1 MIGFALA
8 LAGQAAAPLAAPEPV
23 AVASTLTRACAP
35 GVYLESGDPTA
46 PQLTAMTS
54 SPFEKRK
61 VGNLGGFMLTGGISG
76 LKVKSVLAGP
86 GASVRTS
93 VSRPTFR
100 FCFAAPVTAPDNATG
115 SGYVGT
121 ATEASSP
128 ADYRLVQFESKP
140 EQRELT
146 LAKSTMFHGIKT
158 ILADSTYRFTSIE
171 VAPGQFRIT
180 FDYDLAPG
188 EYGFV
193 RGTGGAALKK
203 PKKGQIPGIGEP
215 GQPVYDFG
223 VTKP

>member
-1 MIGFALA
+1 MIGLVVALLTA
-8 LAGQAAAPLAAPEPV
+8 QEAAPVVGTAPV
-23 AVASTLTRACAP
+23 APAQTCAP
-35 GVYLESGDPTA
+35 GIYLESGDSAA

-54 SPFEKRK
+54 APFEKRK

-76 LKVKSVLAGP
+76 LKMKSVLAGP
-86 GASVRTS
+86 SAVVRTAA
-93 VSRPTFR
+93 VRPTFR
-100 FCFAAPVTAPDNATG
+100 YCFAPAAAASGDATG

-121 ATEASSP
+121 ATEASNP
-128 ADYRLVQFESKP
+128 ADFRLVQFESKP

-146 LAKSTMFHGIKT
+146 MAKSTMFHGIKT
-158 ILADSTYRFTSIE
+158 ILADSTYRFTATEI
-171 VAPGQFRIT
+171 APGQFRVT

-193 RGTGGAALKK
+193 RGTGGATLKK

-223 VTKP
+223 VNKP